1 MSAPAQVRTETELA
15 AYLQVTVRTIRRWRR
30 HGLGPRA
37 CIREQDRQVVYP
49 IKATNLWVDR
59 YGDGNRCQHGTRIST
74 DAKMDIGED
83 RFADRFGCTRE
94 EFLRSQA
101 VAPAA
106 RLALH
111 YLQGGAA

>member
-1 MSAPAQVRTETELA
+1 
-15 AYLQVTVRTIRRWRR
+15 
-30 HGLGPRA
+30 
-37 CIREQDRQVVYP
+37 
-49 IKATNLWVDR
+49 
-59 YGDGNRCQHGTRIST
+59 
-74 DAKMDIGED
+74 MDIGED